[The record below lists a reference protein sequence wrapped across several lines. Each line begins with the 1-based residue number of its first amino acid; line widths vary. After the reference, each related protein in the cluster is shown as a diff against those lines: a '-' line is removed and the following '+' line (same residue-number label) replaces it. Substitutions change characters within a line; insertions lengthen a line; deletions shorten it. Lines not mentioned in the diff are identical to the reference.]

1 MTVSLAVALLALLI
15 ALLSLPALVAVHAR
29 VRALEAG
36 RAAELSGY
44 ERLVG
49 RPAPRVVAP
58 RVGQRMGVVAV
69 LDSDC
74 ALCHIVR
81 DALADVADPGVRT
94 VALDTLP
101 GLDHGRVELLHD
113 VGARAAL
120 YEGYAPT
127 LLALDAAGTV
137 TRRHFVYADTD
148 LRALVADLTGKVIA

>member
-1 MTVSLAVALLALLI
+1 MTVSLTVALLALLV
-15 ALLSLPALVAVHAR
+15 ALSSLLALGAVYVR
-29 VRALEAG
+29 VQALEVG
-36 RAAELSGY
+36 RAAKLSGR
-44 ERLVG
+44 EQLVG

-74 ALCHIVR
+74 ALCHVVR
-81 DALADVADPGVRT
+81 DALADVVDPGVRT

-113 VGARAAL
+113 LDARAAL

-137 TRRHFVYADTD
+137 TRRHFVYPDTD